1 MSLSPASSRSRLLSR
16 LRGVQGLAGGSA
28 FWALSALSA
37 ARARTGETG
46 RDALEL
52 LRARRKEETEAELTG
67 EARGGQGEH
76 CLVAWSA
83 RRTRRA

>member
-28 FWALSALSA
+28 FWALSAA
-37 ARARTGETG
+37 KARTGETG